1 MLNFTIYLLHLF
13 LYILEYER
21 PVNVIIIGFMV
32 YEASICAVAFKVA
45 QCDSWCT
52 CAAPLYGMFYVWYMW
67 FSYVYAICICSMH

>member
-32 YEASICAVAFKVA
+32 YEASICAVAFK
-45 QCDSWCT
+45 
-52 CAAPLYGMFYVWYMW
+52 
-67 FSYVYAICICSMH
+67 